1 MNYRDEQLGDVMQ
14 QRMASE
20 LESLRERAQF
30 RTLESEERLQ
40 ERGNVDG
47 VDADEGVG
55 GRKGSD
61 GIEAIEATVEGV
73 EEGKAVHGANSIESD
88 GDQRAERSP
97 AKRVDLMSNDY
108 LGLATDARL
117 KRAVVEAVAR
127 AERMGSTGSR
137 LLSGNAR
144 EWEDLEREFA
154 EFAGTEAAL
163 YFGSGY
169 AANIGLLSSLLRP
182 GDIVFSDALNHASLI
197 DGIRLSGATK
207 VIYPHRDIAFL
218 EGALRETA
226 GVASAAGTSGAVG
239 AAGALGAPGARLI
252 VTESVFSMEG
262 DVAPLGEM
270 LALARKYGA
279 GVVVDEA
286 HATGVR
292 GPQGRGVAAEI
303 GCEREREMLAVV
315 HTCGKAL
322 ASAGALVCGSATVKE
337 YLINRARTF
346 IFSTAMPPYLAGQI
360 RAALELARG
369 AQGDRAREHLGAIA
383 DELRAAL
390 AAGGVDC
397 GTGASGGATQIVPVL
412 LGSNEAALHVA
423 SELQRGGFVARAIR
437 PPTVPPG
444 TARVR
449 ISLTSAITREE
460 VARLAAVIC
469 AACSSLPQGHRMKG
483 QRVSGVHA

>member
-1 MNYRDEQLGDVMQ
+1 MKDQDEQLGDLMQ
-14 QRMASE
+14 RRMASE
-20 LESLRERAQF
+20 LHSLRERAQF
-30 RTLESEERLQ
+30 RTLESEERV
-40 ERGNVDG
+40 RGREAIEG
-47 VDADEGVG
+47 LDADEGVNEGEGAG
-55 GRKGSD
+55 GRKESNGND
-61 GIEAIEATVEGV
+61 AIDAIEATTEGV

-88 GDQRAERSP
+88 GARRIERSE
-97 AKRVDLMSNDY
+97 ARKRVDLMSNDY
-108 LGLATDARL
+108 LGLASDARL
-117 KRAVVEAVAR
+117 KRAVAEAVAR
-127 AERMGSTGSR
+127 AERVGSTGSR
-137 LLSGNAR
+137 LLSGNAH
-144 EWEDLEREFA
+144 EWEELEREFA

-197 DGIRLSGATK
+197 DGIRLSGAAK
-207 VIYPHRDIAFL
+207 VIYPHRDMAFL
-218 EGALRETA
+218 ESALRENA
-226 GVASAAGTSGAVG
+226 G
-239 AAGALGAPGARLI
+239 AAGAVSASGARVI

-262 DVAPLGEM
+262 DVAPLGEI

-292 GPQGRGVAAEI
+292 GPQGRGVAAEM
-303 GCEREREMLAVV
+303 GCEREPEMLAVV

-322 ASAGALVCGSATVKE
+322 ASAGALVCGSATLKE

-369 AQGDRAREHLGAIA
+369 ADGERARKHLRAIA

-397 GTGASGGATQIVPVL
+397 GAGASGGSATQIVPVM
-412 LGSNEAALHVA
+412 LGSNEAALQVA
-423 SELQRGGFVARAIR
+423 SALQRGGFVARAIR
-437 PPTVPPG
+437 PPTVPDG

-460 VARLAAVIC
+460 VARLAETIR
-469 AACSSLPQGHRMKG
+469 AACSSLPQDHRMNA
-483 QRVSGVHA
+483 QRTNSVHA

>member
-1 MNYRDEQLGDVMQ
+1 MDDRDEKLIDVMQ
-14 QRMASE
+14 ERMASE
-20 LESLRERAQF
+20 LASLRERSQF
-30 RTLESEERLQ
+30 RTLESEERVVGREAVQ
-40 ERGNVDG
+40 EG
-47 VDADEGVG
+47 
-55 GRKGSD
+55 
-61 GIEAIEATVEGV
+61 
-73 EEGKAVHGANSIESD
+73 ESD
-88 GDQRAERSP
+88 GEQRVERSP

-108 LGLATDARL
+108 LSLASDARL
-117 KRAVVEAVAR
+117 KRAVADAVAR

-144 EWEDLEREFA
+144 EWEELEREFA
-154 EFAGTEAAL
+154 EFAGTETAL

-197 DGIRLSGATK
+197 DGIRLSGAAK
-207 VIYPHRDIAFL
+207 VIYPHRDMAFL
-218 EGALRETA
+218 ESALRENA
-226 GVASAAGTSGAVG
+226 GATPVAGTSGAAR
-239 AAGALGAPGARLI
+239 AASARVI

-262 DVAPLGEM
+262 DVAPLGDM
-270 LALARKYGA
+270 LRLARKYGA

-292 GPQGRGVAAEI
+292 GPQGRGVAAEM

-322 ASAGALVCGSATVKE
+322 ASAGALVCGSATLRE

-369 AQGDRAREHLGAIA
+369 ADGERAREHLRAIA

-390 AAGGVDC
+390 AAGGIDC
-397 GTGASGGATQIVPVL
+397 GTGASAGATQIVPVM

-423 SELQRGGFVARAIR
+423 SELQRAGFVARAIR
-437 PPTVPPG
+437 PPTVPAG

-449 ISLTSAITREE
+449 ISLTSKITREE
-460 VARLAAVIC
+460 VARLAEVIR
-469 AACSSLPQGHRMKG
+469 AACCSLPQTR